1 MAAKEKPVKIF
12 DKVYEIEKMRYNM
25 NTIQIIV
32 DEAESTLMIV
42 CNNRDVLKY
51 AQAFTI
57 SHLLNKDVMGKD
69 IKDIEYLLA
78 KIKGI
83 SGICFDRF
91 IVKTE
96 SLRKTSDLIE
106 ALQHN
111 IHASN
116 LPIIINY

>member
-1 MAAKEKPVKIF
+1 
-12 DKVYEIEKMRYNM
+12 M

-42 CNNRDVLKY
+42 CNNRDILKY
-51 AQAFTI
+51 AQAFII
-57 SHLLNKDVMGKD
+57 SRLLNKDVIGKD

-78 KIKGI
+78 KLKDI
-83 SGICFDRF
+83 SSICFDRF
-91 IVKTE
+91 IVKTD

-111 IHASN
+111 IYISN
-116 LPIIINY
+116 